1 MIVNQTHTNTG
12 ADTTMVKSNQTD
24 SNLTVGL
31 NIKALKTDTQT
42 IVPKA
47 KITTHYSLHP
57 FKADTF
63 YAFYKKQFERPL
75 NNQLILSDSTS
86 ESTTSMDPNAIVLRG
101 LNSEYQEISH
111 QSFLHGN
118 PRTTFTDNWIFFLLL
133 LCFMLLGIL
142 RFSFNKVLS
151 QTFRSII
158 NYREAY
164 KLYLEGGSTY
174 TFANIALNIIFFLS
188 FGLYLFF
195 LVSKSLP
202 VFTQLPG
209 FLFFGDLLLLLF
221 GFIVLK
227 FVLYKLMGA
236 LFNVSDLVNE
246 YLHLGSV
253 YNKIGGVLFLPLVVL
268 LQYLPVESNNL
279 LYYTGVGIFIIMY
292 SWQLLRG
299 IQIIIQKN
307 LSVYYSILYLCT
319 IEILPLFL
327 ISKLILEVR

>member
-12 ADTTMVKSNQTD
+12 ADTTLVKSNQPDT
-24 SNLTVGL
+24 NLTVGL
-31 NIKALKTDTQT
+31 NINAEQTDTQI

-47 KITTHYSLHP
+47 KMTTHYSLHP

-86 ESTTSMDPNAIVLRG
+86 ENSTSMDPNAIVLRG
-101 LNSEYQEISH
+101 LNTEYQEIPPQTIMQINS
-111 QSFLHGN
+111 
-118 PRTTFTDNWIFFLLL
+118 RTPVMDNWIFFLLL
-133 LCFMLLGIL
+133 SCFMLLGIL

-164 KLYLEGGSTY
+164 KLYIEGGNNY
-174 TFANIALNIIFFLS
+174 TFANIALNINFFLS

-195 LVSKSLP
+195 LVTKNLP
-202 VFTQLPG
+202 AFTQLPG
-209 FLFFGDLLLLLF
+209 FLVFGDLLLLLF
-221 GFIVLK
+221 GFIALK

-236 LFNVSDLVNE
+236 LFKVSDLVNE

-268 LQYLPVESNNL
+268 LHYLPVESNNF
-279 LYYTGVGIFIIMY
+279 LYYCGVGIFIIMY

-319 IEILPLFL
+319 IEILPLLL
-327 ISKLILEVR
+327 ISKLIVEVR